1 MPNHYCFLRACARRT
16 ARLCKFRLA
25 FPELGTQ
32 LRKGLGVLPTTSI
45 ANLVILRTADWL
57 CACVRWLLGVPCAA
71 LLFLLRMLRALGQV
85 PHLPLPPS
93 PRNQHADLRGR
104 AAERFELLLSLS
116 ADAALA
122 LLCLFCGML
131 RQLRQL
137 RLLLC
142 TEPRQLRLLLCTELR
157 LLRQFHLVRQGLLR
171 NAVRSNVSFGDK
183 AIEFVCVSL
192 IAMSR
197 SEVQLSKAVSRSKLN
212 PLIAVSRSQI
222 SYLIAVSR
230 LSYYGY

>member
-1 MPNHYCFLRACARRT
+1 M
-16 ARLCKFRLA
+16 
-25 FPELGTQ
+25 
-32 LRKGLGVLPTTSI
+32 
-45 ANLVILRTADWL
+45 
-57 CACVRWLLGVPCAA
+57 
-71 LLFLLRMLRALGQV
+71 LFLLRMLRALGQV
-85 PHLPLPPS
+85 LHLPLPPP
-93 PRNQHADLRGR
+93 PRNQHAGLRGR
-104 AAERFELLLSLS
+104 ADERFELLLSLS

-131 RQLRQL
+131 PQLRQL

-183 AIEFVCVSL
+183 VIEFVCVSL